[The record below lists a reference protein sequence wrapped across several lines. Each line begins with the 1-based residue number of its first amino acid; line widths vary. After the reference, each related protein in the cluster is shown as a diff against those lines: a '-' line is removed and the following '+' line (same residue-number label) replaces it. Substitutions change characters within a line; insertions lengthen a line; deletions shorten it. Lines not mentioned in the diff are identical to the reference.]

1 MMRYFPQIKAALFVA
16 CLLPLLHL
24 GWGAWNDTLGANPIE
39 YLTRALGTWTLKML
53 LVTLAITPL
62 RRLTGWGWL
71 VRLRRMLGL
80 YAFFYGSLH
89 LSCYLWL
96 DQFFDWSEI
105 GHDIV
110 KRPFI
115 TAGMTAF
122 ALMVPLAATSNHAA
136 IRRLGG
142 ARWQRLHRL
151 VYLTGMLA
159 MLHYV
164 WLVKQ
169 DVTLPVV
176 YGAILLVLLGF
187 RVVGWLGRLRRMPA
201 APGRKIIPIALRP

>member
-115 TAGMTAF
+115 PAGMTAF

-159 MLHYV
+159 VLHYV
-164 WLVKQ
+164 WMVKQ

>member
-96 DQFFDWSEI
+96 DQFWS
-105 GHDIV
+105 
-110 KRPFI
+110 
-115 TAGMTAF
+115 
-122 ALMVPLAATSNHAA
+122 
-136 IRRLGG
+136 
-142 ARWQRLHRL
+142 
-151 VYLTGMLA
+151 
-159 MLHYV
+159 
-164 WLVKQ
+164 
-169 DVTLPVV
+169 
-176 YGAILLVLLGF
+176 
-187 RVVGWLGRLRRMPA
+187 
-201 APGRKIIPIALRP
+201 